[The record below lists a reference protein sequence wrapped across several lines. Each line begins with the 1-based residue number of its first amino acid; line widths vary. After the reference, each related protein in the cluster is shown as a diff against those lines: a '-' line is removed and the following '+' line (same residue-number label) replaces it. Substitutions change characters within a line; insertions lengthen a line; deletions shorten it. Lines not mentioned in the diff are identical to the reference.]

1 MLGDKNHVQMRIT
14 GLEGGQRHFKNPDGH
29 GYSNRKI
36 YRIKWRQNQVSGI
49 ALSRE
54 RIQSVITG
62 PSDSAHLLFPMQNYQ
77 G

>member
-14 GLEGGQRHFKNPDGH
+14 GLEGGQRHFKNPNGH

-49 ALSRE
+49 AEKGYR
-54 RIQSVITG
+54 V
-62 PSDSAHLLFPMQNYQ
+62 
-77 G
+77 